1 MPTLR
6 FHSRTLVLTG
16 LLVALVPLLGTADV
30 SAVAQAGGGAG
41 GLRAYW
47 HIFIA
52 YAIAIVAVG
61 GWAVSIAR
69 RLRDVERRLD

>member
-1 MPTLR
+1 MDTLR
-6 FHSRTLVLTG
+6 NRSRPLLLTAFF
-16 LLVALVPLLGTADV
+16 VAVAPLLGA
-30 SAVAQAGGGAG
+30 AELFGLAQAGGGAG

-52 YAIAIVAVG
+52 YALAIVAVG